1 MHRLAE
7 CITVALN
14 EDDVSEPFL
23 RSLLGAL
30 LLSDSALRGS
40 LGVLGLSAQSD
51 QSVEELLGWIAGD
64 IEGGS
69 DEDTSNDN
77 ERQFS
82 AAALNDPPAHELRDI
97 LSDRYLNVA
106 GAKLVPRNDAAYH
119 RNVPQE
125 KLQRIYSLGLVF
137 YQLFSGGELPPAELL
152 VVSSPN
158 GQFMNVATNSISR
171 IVEQDIEVSVSD
183 TRGSFAGEL
192 GDFASA
198 LDLEGSDN
206 LDGSVGRLSVSVMSS
221 KRQSLSSSLS
231 SIRGTLSP
239 PDL

>member
-30 LLSDSALRGS
+30 SLSDSALRGS

-82 AAALNDPPAHELRDI
+82 AAALNDPPAHEL
-97 LSDRYLNVA
+97 
-106 GAKLVPRNDAAYH
+106 
-119 RNVPQE
+119 
-125 KLQRIYSLGLVF
+125 
-137 YQLFSGGELPPAELL
+137 
-152 VVSSPN
+152 
-158 GQFMNVATNSISR
+158 
-171 IVEQDIEVSVSD
+171 
-183 TRGSFAGEL
+183 
-192 GDFASA
+192 
-198 LDLEGSDN
+198 
-206 LDGSVGRLSVSVMSS
+206 
-221 KRQSLSSSLS
+221 
-231 SIRGTLSP
+231 
-239 PDL
+239 